1 MKLIL
6 TALLF
11 SSALF
16 AQEVSTPADGFKL
29 LMEGNDRYVK
39 GKLLHLNRDEER
51 RAQTATVQKPFGTI
65 LGCSD
70 SRVPPEILFDQGVGD
85 LFIVRV
91 AGNVVDPVVLASIE
105 YSVIHLGAKVVLVL
119 GHENCGA
126 VGAVLEG
133 KTKDIEPI
141 ANLIAP
147 AIAEAITQ
155 PGPLLE
161 NAIKDNVENV
171 VWQLQAVPV
180 LADLIKK
187 KKFAVVGGYYDLV
200 SGKVKVLTPA
210 PS

>member
-16 AQEVSTPADGFKL
+16 AQNVSTPGEGYKL
-29 LMEGNDRYVK
+29 LIDGNERYVS
-39 GKLLHLNRDEER
+39 GKLLHPNRDEER
-51 RAQTATVQKPFGTI
+51 RTQTATVQKPFGTI

-91 AGNVVDPVVLASIE
+91 AGNVIDPVVLASIE
-105 YSVIHLGAKVVLVL
+105 YSVVHLGAKIVLVL

-126 VGAVLEG
+126 VTAVLEG

-147 AIAEAITQ
+147 AIAEAKTQ
-155 PGPLLE
+155 SGSLLE

-180 LADLIKK
+180 LADLIKQ
-187 KKFAVVGGYYDLV
+187 KKFAVVGGYYDLT
-200 SGKVKVLTPA
+200 SGKVKVLTPT